1 MMGKFLKTLVS
12 SAAVGAAVGYFL
24 TTKKGQEIKEK
35 AVDFANGYKENPE
48 AYNQTVK
55 KKANHYKNLAVN
67 TFNDYKEK
75 FETGELT
82 KEDVLD
88 AAKEKATQASE
99 FANDQVVAFRDKFAK
114 TKSESASNTQAEV
127 DDIVIDYPESDETS
141 QED

>member
-1 MMGKFLKTLVS
+1 MGKFLKTIVS

-35 AVDFANGYKENPE
+35 AVDFANGYKDNPE
-48 AYNQTVK
+48 TYNQAVK
-55 KKANHYKNLAVN
+55 KKANQYKNLAVN

-88 AAKEKATQASE
+88 VAKEKATQASE
-99 FANDQVVAFRDKFAK
+99 FANDQVVAFRDKFVKA
-114 TKSESASNTQAEV
+114 KSESSSDTQAEV

-141 QED
+141 QEN